1 MRKEELDTLH
11 LHYRFCVKNWASFM
25 NYHNTNEYF
34 IHLQT
39 AAQRPDPKDGQQ
51 QYEDDLKKQ
60 IEMKKL
66 RAAEEKQK
74 QKEEE
79 AKLEK
84 RIQEQQERMKKEYD
98 EEVAKKRAKE
108 EAVSMWS
115 RRISNHWKLCI

>member
-1 MRKEELDTLH
+1 MTL
-11 LHYRFCVKNWASFM
+11 Y
-25 NYHNTNEYF
+25 
-34 IHLQT
+34 LQT

-108 EAVSMWS
+108 EAVSKGVGTIIN
-115 RRISNHWKLCI
+115 RWKLYHVYNLSYYS

>member
-1 MRKEELDTLH
+1 
-11 LHYRFCVKNWASFM
+11 
-25 NYHNTNEYF
+25 
-34 IHLQT
+34 
-39 AAQRPDPKDGQQ
+39 
-51 QYEDDLKKQ
+51 
-60 IEMKKL
+60 MKKL

-108 EAVSMWS
+108 EAVSMGVGT
-115 RRISNHWKLCI
+115 IINHWKWSNQGDCYHVITHIITMFLVYRN

>member
-1 MRKEELDTLH
+1 
-11 LHYRFCVKNWASFM
+11 
-25 NYHNTNEYF
+25 
-34 IHLQT
+34 
-39 AAQRPDPKDGQQ
+39 
-51 QYEDDLKKQ
+51 
-60 IEMKKL
+60 MKKL

-108 EAVSMWS
+108 EAVSMGL
-115 RRISNHWKLCI
+115 RTIINHWKCTMYIIKEITHIITMFFVYRN

>member
-1 MRKEELDTLH
+1 
-11 LHYRFCVKNWASFM
+11 
-25 NYHNTNEYF
+25 
-34 IHLQT
+34 
-39 AAQRPDPKDGQQ
+39 
-51 QYEDDLKKQ
+51 
-60 IEMKKL
+60 MKKL

-108 EAVSMWS
+108 EAVSMGL
-115 RRISNHWKLCI
+115 RTIINHWKCKSTKCMLLPISLPCFLFTEIKTSRRDESQATGITERDRTKKKRSGGKEISGPKGSSPK

>member
-1 MRKEELDTLH
+1 
-11 LHYRFCVKNWASFM
+11 
-25 NYHNTNEYF
+25 
-34 IHLQT
+34 
-39 AAQRPDPKDGQQ
+39 
-51 QYEDDLKKQ
+51 
-60 IEMKKL
+60 MKKL

-108 EAVSMWS
+108 EAVSMWF
-115 RRISNHWKLCI
+115 RRISNHWKYQRDCYHVIIHIKTMFFVYRN

>member
-1 MRKEELDTLH
+1 
-11 LHYRFCVKNWASFM
+11 
-25 NYHNTNEYF
+25 
-34 IHLQT
+34 
-39 AAQRPDPKDGQQ
+39 
-51 QYEDDLKKQ
+51 
-60 IEMKKL
+60 MKKL

-108 EAVSMWS
+108 EAVSMGL
-115 RRISNHWKLCI
+115 RTIINHWKWSKSTKCMLLPISLPCFLFTEIKTSRRDESQATGIAERDRTKKKRSRGKEISGPKGSSSK